1 MIDFDDKDLAILGI
15 VIIFVASIAV
25 MAMMPK
31 DLALQLADK
40 MGTVWG
46 SLAGGLAG
54 IATGKKT

>member
-1 MIDFDDKDLAILGI
+1 MNFDDKDLAIIGI
-15 VIIFVASIAV
+15 IIIFVASMAV
-25 MAMMPK
+25 LAIMPK

-54 IATGKKT
+54 IATGKLK